1 MKQHNNKFIST
12 IAHFISIIAHLKK
25 SRSATLGA
33 IIIILLISIAIFAP
47 WLSPKNP
54 TQTKLE
60 DRLTSPC
67 MEYPFG
73 TDEYGRCVLSR
84 ILYGARISLGIGFIV
99 VIISGLVGIILGI
112 VSGYYGGLVD
122 SVIMRLVDA
131 TMAFPSIFL
140 ALVIAGILGQGL
152 VSVAIALIVIEW
164 TKYARV
170 SRGSVLSTK
179 EKEFVESARSLGAY
193 DHYIMLCH
201 IFPNIIAPIIVIGTL
216 GIAYVILSVGTLGFL
231 GFGPQPPTPEWGI
244 MLNNGCKYMRTVPYL
259 MIFPGLAIMIT
270 VLAFNLLGDGLRDII
285 DPKQEMIE

>member
-1 MKQHNNKFIST
+1 MKQHNNQFQ
-12 IAHFISIIAHLKK
+12 FISIIAHLSK

-33 IIIILLISIAIFAP
+33 IVIISLIFIAIFASQ
-47 WLSPKNP
+47 LSPNDP

-67 MEYPFG
+67 IEYPFG

-84 ILYGARISLGIGFIV
+84 ILYGTRISLGIGFIV

-152 VSVAIALIVIEW
+152 VSVAIALIVIDW

-193 DHYIMLCH
+193 DHYIMLHH
-201 IFPNIIAPIIVIGTL
+201 IFPNIIAPLIVIGTL

-231 GFGPQPPTPEWGI
+231 GFGPQPPTPEWGA
-244 MLNNGCKYMRTVPYL
+244 MLNAGCKYMRTAPYL

-270 VLAFNLLGDGLRDII
+270 VLAFNLFGDGLRDII

>member
-1 MKQHNNKFIST
+1 MKQHNNQFMST
-12 IAHFISIIAHLKK
+12 IAHLSK

-33 IIIILLISIAIFAP
+33 IVIILLIGIAIFAP
-47 WLSPKNP
+47 QLSPNNP
-54 TQTKLE
+54 TQRILQ

-67 MEYPFG
+67 IEYPFG
-73 TDEYGRCVLSR
+73 TDELGRCVLSR

-112 VSGYYGGLVD
+112 VSGYYGGLAD

-140 ALVIAGILGQGL
+140 ALVIAGILGKGL
-152 VSVAIALIVIEW
+152 VSVAIALIVIDW

-170 SRGSVLSTK
+170 SRGSVLSIK

-193 DHYIMLCH
+193 DHYIMLRH

-216 GIAYVILSVGTLGFL
+216 GIAYAILSVGTLGFL
-231 GFGPQPPTPEWGI
+231 GFGPQPSTPEWGT
-244 MLNNGCKYMRTVPYL
+244 MLYYGCKYMRTAPYL

-270 VLAFNLLGDGLRDII
+270 VLAFNLFGDGLRDII
-285 DPKQEMIE
+285 DPKQEIIE